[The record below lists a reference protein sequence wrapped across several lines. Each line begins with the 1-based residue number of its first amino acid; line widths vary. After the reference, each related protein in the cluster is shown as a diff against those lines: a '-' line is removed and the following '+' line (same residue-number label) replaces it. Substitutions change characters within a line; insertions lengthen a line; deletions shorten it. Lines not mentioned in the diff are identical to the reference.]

1 MKKKFFLKKSYIRDE
16 INVFF
21 TNFFLCFLKRN
32 FKDSQ
37 KIIVKMTDGLG
48 DIVIRSKLIEKI
60 IEEYKYNN
68 VFFLVREEYG
78 FLGEVLEFPI
88 ITISRKERYNLIRR
102 IKKMYQI
109 NKIGIKKFINLEW
122 SNDDLIRN
130 IYSKE
135 KLGIEAL
142 EEEDKKNNNCYT
154 TSLKLR
160 TKKIFNEEEKNVIDF
175 LKEIAEFLFDKPIE
189 KEELIP
195 NLKDKFCTSLYNEG
209 IVIGVG
215 ATDKNR
221 ICNPYKMSE
230 YIKKIVDICPEEKIY
245 LVGGGKS
252 QEAYSKKIIELCSN
266 ENIVNLVNKT
276 NLQSVLEIVA
286 KAKIFIGFDSG
297 LYNFRYTLRKKQIAL
312 FRSKK
317 VPYAHN
323 EKFVKILEGKKENL
337 NDIRDE
343 NYSNLEINNISVD
356 EFEKS
361 LIELLNL

>member
-1 MKKKFFLKKSYIRDE
+1 MKKKFFLKKSYVRDE
-16 INVFF
+16 VNVFF
-21 TNFFLCFLKRN
+21 TNFFLCF
-32 FKDSQ
+32 FKKKIKNPQ

-60 IEEYKYNN
+60 IEKYGYEN
-68 VFFLVREEYG
+68 VFFLVREEYN
-78 FLGEVLEFPI
+78 FLGKALEFPI

-109 NKIGIKKFINLEW
+109 NKIGIKKFVNLEW

-142 EEEDKKNNNCYT
+142 EEEDKKNNKCYT
-154 TSLKLR
+154 KSLKLR
-160 TKKIFNEEEKNVIDF
+160 TKKIFNEEEKNIIDF
-175 LKEIAEFLFDKPIE
+175 LKEIAIFLFDKSIE

-195 NLKDKFCTSLYNEG
+195 NLKDKFYTSFCNEG

-221 ICNPYKMSE
+221 ACNPYKMSE
-230 YIKKIVDICPEEKIY
+230 YIKAMASICPEEKIY

-252 QEAYSKKIIELCSN
+252 QEIYSKKIIELCSN

-317 VPYAHN
+317 VPYVHN
-323 EKFVKILEGKKENL
+323 EKFTKILEGKKENL
-337 NDIRDE
+337 NEVKDE
-343 NYSNLEINNISVD
+343 KYSNLEINNISID

-361 LIELLNL
+361 FIELLNL